1 MSLSQQMEAGTELM
15 LRVGK
20 QIHILYIFHF
30 IPNKHNLLFGPHVVL
45 SLWFT
50 DSSLALIWYRMTEV
64 QWQSYVK
71 KN

>member
-50 DSSLALIWYRMTEV
+50 DSSLALI
-64 QWQSYVK
+64 
-71 KN
+71 